1 MSDKSQRTPTPPGLL
16 GGHPACEN
24 PLKSHLGRV
33 PPLSKPPPR
42 LRYPGGNGQLC
53 WKAPAQGPPGAGPAG
68 PQVVPPR
75 REGRPDTKHRPPG
88 PPGPQ
93 SGANSTPGRVSHAAV
108 PGGGSGA
115 RRGEERRGPG
125 RRRLLLPPQLQCR
138 GAAGQD
144 PPPSILRPR
153 GLAALPAGA
162 GGGGRCP
169 KPGSPGLSGA
179 PAPQRP
185 GGFSGFLSP
194 RSRPSVG
201 GCRRIRRF
209 PACPLAAATA
219 GAKGRPINPGESR
232 EKIMAT

>member
-1 MSDKSQRTPTPPGLL
+1 MTLKPSNTINQSRGYQQRVSDKSQRTPTPPGLL

-88 PPGPQ
+88 PHGPQ

-115 RRGEERRGPG
+115 RRGEEGAGAEATPPPAAAPVPRGCGAGPAAEHPPAAGPRCAPRRG
-125 RRRLLLPPQLQCR
+125 RRRRQVSQ
-138 GAAGQD
+138 AGQ
-144 PPPSILRPR
+144 PGTFRSARP
-153 GLAALPAGA
+153 AA
-162 GGGGRCP
+162 
-169 KPGSPGLSGA
+169 
-179 PAPQRP
+179 
-185 GGFSGFLSP
+185 
-194 RSRPSVG
+194 SRRV
-201 GCRRIRRF
+201 
-209 PACPLAAATA
+209 
-219 GAKGRPINPGESR
+219 
-232 EKIMAT
+232 